1 MSTTT
6 APTTLPPEF
15 QTLLRYSKT
24 LGTDRTHST
33 TGSGHQIGWTTGTT
47 RFAARTDG
55 RITQLWTA
63 SRGARFGALLVDSDS
78 PTFALTALIILRRA
92 AGITA

>member
-6 APTTLPPEF
+6 APTTLPAEF
-15 QTLLRYSKT
+15 ETVLRLT
-24 LGTDRTHST
+24 NIFGTDRTHST

-55 RITQLWTA
+55 TITQVWTA

-78 PTFALTALIILRRA
+78 PTFRLTLLIILRRA